1 MGTRFYYRPF
11 VRLGWVIMLI
21 ALSTSA
27 SAAQSNLAGP
37 NAQDWRA
44 IRHTI
49 TRQIDAF
56 QRDDAKTAFSY
67 AAPSVRR
74 QFRTPHEFMSMVR
87 TGYSAVY
94 RPRAFRFLD
103 PFTVSGHVIQ
113 ALEVVTQD
121 DTVITAYYVM
131 ERQSNGTWKIAAC
144 TLEASA
150 ARSV

>member
-1 MGTRFYYRPF
+1 MATHFHYRSF
-11 VRLGWVIMLI
+11 VRLGWAVVLLTLT
-21 ALSTSA
+21 ASA
-27 SAAQSNLAGP
+27 IAAQSNRAGP

-67 AAPSVRR
+67 
-74 QFRTPHEFMSMVR
+74 EFMSMVR

-94 RPRAFRFLD
+94 RPRTFRFLD
-103 PFTVSGHVIQ
+103 PFTVYGHVIQ
-113 ALEVVTQD
+113 PLEVVTQD
-121 DTVITAYYVM
+121 DTVTTAYYVM
-131 ERQSNGTWKIAAC
+131 ERQSNGSWKIAAC

>member
-1 MGTRFYYRPF
+1 MGTHFYYRSF
-11 VRLGWVIMLI
+11 VRLGWVVTLL
-21 ALSTSA
+21 ALSASV
-27 SAAQSNLAGP
+27 SAAQSKPAGP
-37 NAQDWRA
+37 SAQDWRA

-121 DTVITAYYVM
+121 DTVMTAYYIM
-131 ERQSNGTWKIAAC
+131 ERQSNGKWKIAAC